1 MNIPEKII
9 LNNPLNWI
17 LSWNEWIT
25 IIIFESIFA
34 VFDDKPPFL
43 SILDTFWPIF
53 GHFSYSTSIN
63 HSLTIELNNIL
74 NWITRVYFELN
85 NILNWILGKAILNRI
100 LNESF
105 FGKIQILNWIRL
117 GIVHHY
123 IVDMMRK
130 VWSPLLYSSIF
141 WIGFT
146 LCHVH
151 ASARHLLKLLRN
163 LHVYWHPEYWEI
175 ENWIQIEIQSCSNWE
190 YIKLQQGRVWNW
202 GRQSE
207 PSRREEAKGWPC
219 RLFPNHL

>member
-1 MNIPEKII
+1 MN
-9 LNNPLNWI
+9 N
-17 LSWNEWIT
+17 S
-25 IIIFESIFA
+25 IFESIFA

-123 IVDMMRK
+123 FKCLSSKEQILQSRTKRTEVRSTWQLTK
-130 VWSPLLYSSIF
+130 ITLTACLSCLSSLGLVICWSWTTDRTTHRCTGLVRRGTWRWRWPWWPQALRWQYDLY
-141 WIGFT
+141 
-146 LCHVH
+146 H
-151 ASARHLLKLLRN
+151 HL
-163 LHVYWHPEYWEI
+163 
-175 ENWIQIEIQSCSNWE
+175 SDSTT
-190 YIKLQQGRVWNW
+190 
-202 GRQSE
+202 
-207 PSRREEAKGWPC
+207 
-219 RLFPNHL
+219 

>member
-25 IIIFESIFA
+25 QFFNRYLPFLMIS
-34 VFDDKPPFL
+34 PLFL

-85 NILNWILGKAILNRI
+85 NILNWILGKAILNQI

-117 GIVHHY
+117 GIVNHY
-123 IVDMMRK
+123 VHDCYKCFTKEK
-130 VWSPLLYSSIF
+130 V
-141 WIGFT
+141 
-146 LCHVH
+146 
-151 ASARHLLKLLRN
+151 ARH
-163 LHVYWHPEYWEI
+163 
-175 ENWIQIEIQSCSNWE
+175 
-190 YIKLQQGRVWNW
+190 
-202 GRQSE
+202 SE
-207 PSRREEAKGWPC
+207 
-219 RLFPNHL
+219 

>member
-1 MNIPEKII
+1 MN
-9 LNNPLNWI
+9 N
-17 LSWNEWIT
+17 S
-25 IIIFESIFA
+25 IFESIFA

-123 IVDMMRK
+123 WTGLTHDFFDR
-130 VWSPLLYSSIF
+130 SICK
-141 WIGFT
+141 WE
-146 LCHVH
+146 
-151 ASARHLLKLLRN
+151 KLLQLLDSRSLWSGN
-163 LHVYWHPEYWEI
+163 ISTFMHFSF
-175 ENWIQIEIQSCSNWE
+175 SC
-190 YIKLQQGRVWNW
+190 R
-202 GRQSE
+202 
-207 PSRREEAKGWPC
+207 
-219 RLFPNHL
+219 

>member
-1 MNIPEKII
+1 MNFIVKWM
-9 LNNPLNWI
+9 NN
-17 LSWNEWIT
+17 S
-25 IIIFESIFA
+25 IFESIFA

-117 GIVHHY
+117 GIVNHY
-123 IVDMMRK
+123 EHPRQLVTHTEQLLAWRK
-130 VWSPLLYSSIF
+130 VTIANSAAS
-141 WIGFT
+141 
-146 LCHVH
+146 HV
-151 ASARHLLKLLRN
+151 LDL
-163 LHVYWHPEYWEI
+163 
-175 ENWIQIEIQSCSNWE
+175 
-190 YIKLQQGRVWNW
+190 
-202 GRQSE
+202 
-207 PSRREEAKGWPC
+207 PS
-219 RLFPNHL
+219 

>member
-25 IIIFESIFA
+25 QVLNRYLPFLMIS
-34 VFDDKPPFL
+34 PLFL

-63 HSLTIELNNIL
+63 QSLTIELNNIL

-117 GIVHHY
+117 GIVNHY
-123 IVDMMRK
+123 SNDHWCGEGGI
-130 VWSPLLYSSIF
+130 PL
-141 WIGFT
+141 
-146 LCHVH
+146 
-151 ASARHLLKLLRN
+151 
-163 LHVYWHPEYWEI
+163 
-175 ENWIQIEIQSCSNWE
+175 
-190 YIKLQQGRVWNW
+190 
-202 GRQSE
+202 
-207 PSRREEAKGWPC
+207 
-219 RLFPNHL
+219 

>member
-1 MNIPEKII
+1 MNK
-9 LNNPLNWI
+9 
-17 LSWNEWIT
+17 SY
-25 IIIFESIFA
+25 FESIFA
-34 VFDDKPPFL
+34 IFDEKPPFL

-123 IVDMMRK
+123 PKNNDKSSLIDLNDVTLVVEDAKLACALRALGLLLADGTPTVGGGKTFWAVSQIFLRK
-130 VWSPLLYSSIF
+130 QL
-141 WIGFT
+141 
-146 LCHVH
+146 
-151 ASARHLLKLLRN
+151 
-163 LHVYWHPEYWEI
+163 
-175 ENWIQIEIQSCSNWE
+175 
-190 YIKLQQGRVWNW
+190 
-202 GRQSE
+202 
-207 PSRREEAKGWPC
+207 
-219 RLFPNHL
+219 

>member
-1 MNIPEKII
+1 MN
-9 LNNPLNWI
+9 N
-17 LSWNEWIT
+17 S
-25 IIIFESIFA
+25 IFESIFA

-117 GIVHHY
+117 GIVNHY
-123 IVDMMRK
+123 FRGEI
-130 VWSPLLYSSIF
+130 LIF
-141 WIGFT
+141 VSIGF
-146 LCHVH
+146 LAWASKSCGLRFDALSHVGPGRID
-151 ASARHLLKLLRN
+151 SSLKDT
-163 LHVYWHPEYWEI
+163 
-175 ENWIQIEIQSCSNWE
+175 
-190 YIKLQQGRVWNW
+190 
-202 GRQSE
+202 
-207 PSRREEAKGWPC
+207 
-219 RLFPNHL
+219 

>member
-1 MNIPEKII
+1 MN
-9 LNNPLNWI
+9 N
-17 LSWNEWIT
+17 S
-25 IIIFESIFA
+25 IFESIFA

-117 GIVHHY
+117 GIVNHY
-123 IVDMMRK
+123 TIT
-130 VWSPLLYSSIF
+130 YSSSFALI
-141 WIGFT
+141 WLHQLPPT
-146 LCHVH
+146 P
-151 ASARHLLKLLRN
+151 ASNHIEETTSGIIVN
-163 LHVYWHPEYWEI
+163 LFQQVISKY
-175 ENWIQIEIQSCSNWE
+175 QSS
-190 YIKLQQGRVWNW
+190 ILV
-202 GRQSE
+202 QSLNF
-207 PSRREEAKGWPC
+207 KHYTND
-219 RLFPNHL
+219 LFRTPQPWSKC

>member
-1 MNIPEKII
+1 MNILLNWIEPNWKFESIFELNFPGKKIIEYFFELNIPEKYDIEQSFE
-9 LNNPLNWI
+9 LNFIVKWMNN
-17 LSWNEWIT
+17 S
-25 IIIFESIFA
+25 IFESIFA

-123 IVDMMRK
+123 LMM
-130 VWSPLLYSSIF
+130 LLYFTEKVFFASILENLTEPNKF
-141 WIGFT
+141 YTKAICTICDKF
-146 LCHVH
+146 HV
-151 ASARHLLKLLRN
+151 
-163 LHVYWHPEYWEI
+163 
-175 ENWIQIEIQSCSNWE
+175 CF
-190 YIKLQQGRVWNW
+190 QQ
-202 GRQSE
+202 
-207 PSRREEAKGWPC
+207 C
-219 RLFPNHL
+219 

>member
-1 MNIPEKII
+1 MN
-9 LNNPLNWI
+9 N
-17 LSWNEWIT
+17 S
-25 IIIFESIFA
+25 IFESIFA

-117 GIVHHY
+117 GIVNHKITRISFNVY
-123 IVDMMRK
+123 KQTEKCVSLGLNERIIDLVKKRSQLKQAVAKMVTESCTFLDKTPDK
-130 VWSPLLYSSIF
+130 VNIIGKRCRTRLIYVFRPPWWSWSIHCER
-141 WIGFT
+141 WQRERSMWRTRELDWHTGEYCIDGF
-146 LCHVH
+146 LWKV
-151 ASARHLLKLLRN
+151 LR
-163 LHVYWHPEYWEI
+163 
-175 ENWIQIEIQSCSNWE
+175 
-190 YIKLQQGRVWNW
+190 RD
-202 GRQSE
+202 
-207 PSRREEAKGWPC
+207 
-219 RLFPNHL
+219 

>member
-1 MNIPEKII
+1 MNFIVKWM
-9 LNNPLNWI
+9 NN
-17 LSWNEWIT
+17 S
-25 IIIFESIFA
+25 IFESIFA

-117 GIVHHY
+117 GIVNHY
-123 IVDMMRK
+123 N
-130 VWSPLLYSSIF
+130 W
-141 WIGFT
+141 
-146 LCHVH
+146 
-151 ASARHLLKLLRN
+151 LKNFRILFNTKYPDNMQSVRIIKKMYLDN
-163 LHVYWHPEYWEI
+163 L
-175 ENWIQIEIQSCSNWE
+175 
-190 YIKLQQGRVWNW
+190 KRV
-202 GRQSE
+202 
-207 PSRREEAKGWPC
+207 
-219 RLFPNHL
+219 LMI

>member
-1 MNIPEKII
+1 MN
-9 LNNPLNWI
+9 N
-17 LSWNEWIT
+17 S
-25 IIIFESIFA
+25 IFESIFA

-117 GIVHHY
+117 GIVNHY
-123 IVDMMRK
+123 RRCTFERRNYPK
-130 VWSPLLYSSIF
+130 F
-141 WIGFT
+141 CIGFKIRKSRSEQ
-146 LCHVH
+146 LLLSGSGHSKWFS
-151 ASARHLLKLLRN
+151 SAA
-163 LHVYWHPEYWEI
+163 
-175 ENWIQIEIQSCSNWE
+175 
-190 YIKLQQGRVWNW
+190 LQGVMWDWVEQ
-202 GRQSE
+202 
-207 PSRREEAKGWPC
+207 
-219 RLFPNHL
+219 

>member
-1 MNIPEKII
+1 MN
-9 LNNPLNWI
+9 N
-17 LSWNEWIT
+17 S
-25 IIIFESIFA
+25 IFESIFA

-117 GIVHHY
+117 GIVNHY
-123 IVDMMRK
+123 GSLMINMAFMPLYMWEMWDVTPVTHERTDTRTVESRAVFSLSWIRNWWLLLVNPFCRWVERK
-130 VWSPLLYSSIF
+130 FYIF
-141 WIGFT
+141 
-146 LCHVH
+146 
-151 ASARHLLKLLRN
+151 
-163 LHVYWHPEYWEI
+163 
-175 ENWIQIEIQSCSNWE
+175 
-190 YIKLQQGRVWNW
+190 
-202 GRQSE
+202 
-207 PSRREEAKGWPC
+207 
-219 RLFPNHL
+219 

>member
-1 MNIPEKII
+1 MN
-9 LNNPLNWI
+9 N
-17 LSWNEWIT
+17 S
-25 IIIFESIFA
+25 IFESIFA

-123 IVDMMRK
+123 IRFTWALFGFLMLQFTPLASMVLLPRATFVSTGVLLDSPRVTRAPLSPMWWAWLHWK
-130 VWSPLLYSSIF
+130 KSDFTVSPWS
-141 WIGFT
+141 T
-146 LCHVH
+146 
-151 ASARHLLKLLRN
+151 
-163 LHVYWHPEYWEI
+163 
-175 ENWIQIEIQSCSNWE
+175 
-190 YIKLQQGRVWNW
+190 W
-202 GRQSE
+202 G
-207 PSRREEAKGWPC
+207 
-219 RLFPNHL
+219 

>member
-1 MNIPEKII
+1 MN
-9 LNNPLNWI
+9 N
-17 LSWNEWIT
+17 S
-25 IIIFESIFA
+25 IFESIFA

-105 FGKIQILNWIRL
+105 FGKIQILNCIRL

-123 IVDMMRK
+123 LPPRSLQSFNTSLRDLFKTSVFLLNSRIAQPTSLDVDCLLMSSVSFK
-130 VWSPLLYSSIF
+130 KTASP
-141 WIGFT
+141 
-146 LCHVH
+146 
-151 ASARHLLKLLRN
+151 
-163 LHVYWHPEYWEI
+163 
-175 ENWIQIEIQSCSNWE
+175 
-190 YIKLQQGRVWNW
+190 
-202 GRQSE
+202 
-207 PSRREEAKGWPC
+207 PSRCKKLGVNISSGTSDHILKITRTTDLLWNISQQCTFATIFKIDTADKFW
-219 RLFPNHL
+219 L

>member
-1 MNIPEKII
+1 MN
-9 LNNPLNWI
+9 N
-17 LSWNEWIT
+17 S
-25 IIIFESIFA
+25 IFESIFA

-117 GIVHHY
+117 GIVNHY
-123 IVDMMRK
+123 PHSTAKYFLTATLRYHG
-130 VWSPLLYSSIF
+130 VWTRLKKSLITFPLLP
-141 WIGFT
+141 GFST
-146 LCHVH
+146 NQL
-151 ASARHLLKLLRN
+151 AFL
-163 LHVYWHPEYWEI
+163 
-175 ENWIQIEIQSCSNWE
+175 ENNVMKQMMKQ
-190 YIKLQQGRVWNW
+190 
-202 GRQSE
+202 
-207 PSRREEAKGWPC
+207 
-219 RLFPNHL
+219 